1 MSGADP
7 QRVRSAAGA
16 RLAVARE
23 VAEMVS
29 TMVIRPPAGA
39 RSKPASVMALPSFAA
54 PDPACSGD
62 LTPVVLVPGYGGGR
76 SSWRP
81 LQDALSRAG
90 FARVAPASYDALIDG
105 VPGIAARLV
114 EHCAAAMAEAG
125 ADRVHLIGHSLGGV
139 VVRYAV
145 SHLGLSAWTGCAV
158 TIAAPHRG
166 TAVARLGRGPAAAGV
181 RRGSTLLAQLAAPP
195 PHDPVRWVAYYSN
208 LDVVVPARS
217 ARLDDPALRARNI
230 RIPDEGHVS
239 ILRAPA
245 LLASVVSELAACR
258 TPPAGSAA
266 LLQLAG

>member
-1 MSGADP
+1 MAGVDP

-16 RLAVARE
+16 RLAVVRE
-23 VAEMVS
+23 AAEMVS
-29 TMVIRPPAGA
+29 AVVIRPPAGS
-39 RSKPASVMALPSFAA
+39 RSKPAPVVVLPRPAA
-54 PDPACSGD
+54 PDPDRPCD
-62 LTPVVLVPGYGGGR
+62 RTPVVLVPGYGGGR

-81 LQDALSRAG
+81 LQDALRQAG
-90 FARVAPASYDALIDG
+90 FAHVSPTSYDALTDG

-114 EHCAAAMAEAG
+114 EYCAAAMADSG

-145 SHLGLSAWTGCAV
+145 SHLGLSPWTGCAV

-166 TAVARLGRGPAAAGV
+166 TALARLGRGPAAAAV
-181 RRGSTLLAQLAAPP
+181 RRGSTLLAQLSAAPP
-195 PHDPVRWVAYYSN
+195 PDPVRWVAYYSN

-245 LLASVVSELAACR
+245 LLGSVVGELTACR
-258 TPPAGSAA
+258 TPAAGSSAV
-266 LLQLAG
+266 LQLAG